1 MCFYSCP
8 NTENEF
14 SPSGHCLLFVY
25 DCTQTTDID
34 FFFFTLC
41 GSVCQM
47 KTFFSFFLPPLCVVQ
62 VLWSV
67 CPPHSVAQWTDCIK
81 VQSKHSSWVFV
92 FVSICRFVCISPHRP
107 AVNQEL
113 SNLFN
118 ELWRLD
124 VNRMTPGTDY
134 TVSVQVRS
142 QSSFRPHLYLYVIV
156 LYVIILI
163 CVSREEPVLW
173 PRAAM
178 LCRITPRCL
187 CSPTLMRPNWW
198 TRPPSPVSDIKLLC
212 LRSFSDVYS
221 TNKKDNFCVCRIH
234 QTVGQLWAVLRRGR
248 TSHSRGADRD

>member
-1 MCFYSCP
+1 MNFLPVDIVY
-8 NTENEF
+8 
-14 SPSGHCLLFVY
+14 CLFMTVHKLL
-25 DCTQTTDID
+25 ILI
-34 FFFFTLC
+34 FFFLTLC
-41 GSVCQM
+41 GSVRQM

-163 CVSREEPVLW
+163 CFQGRASFVTQGSHVVQDHASLPLFSNVNETKLMNTTTIAREWHKTSLSQIIFW
-173 PRAAM
+173 R
-178 LCRITPRCL
+178 L
-187 CSPTLMRPNWW
+187 
-198 TRPPSPVSDIKLLC
+198 
-212 LRSFSDVYS
+212 F
-221 TNKKDNFCVCRIH
+221 NK
-234 QTVGQLWAVLRRGR
+234 
-248 TSHSRGADRD
+248 